1 MGKVLRSLSFDEW
14 VRHMFDHPVA
24 EPAWYWDT
32 DADCA
37 EVEPARVITYTGNL
51 FERAGELLAPYS
63 DAQADQ
69 GLWLLIGQGS
79 SPLYALTE
87 ASIPLEQRLHCIRS
101 ISTVFEQCF
110 VPRCT
115 AHLSHLDE
123 PGTGVLNSVCY
134 MWWDIFPLCG
144 EPKDTAR
151 HEIDE
156 ACLSVMETTL
166 QLPSIA
172 CQESALH
179 GLGHWGL
186 SYEGRCQSII
196 SAFMQRHED
205 LRRELREYAA
215 QARQAN
221 VL

>member
-1 MGKVLRSLSFDEW
+1 MGKVLTDLSFDEW

-24 EPAWYWDT
+24 DPAWHWDA

-37 EVEPARVITYTGNL
+37 QVEPARVIIYATHL
-51 FERAGELLAPYS
+51 FERAAELLAPYS
-63 DAQADQ
+63 DAQANQ
-69 GLWLLIGQGS
+69 GLWFLISESS

-87 ASIPLEQRLHCIRS
+87 PSIPLEQRVHCIRS
-101 ISTVFEQCF
+101 ISTVFERCF
-110 VPRCT
+110 VSRCT

-123 PGTGVLNSVCY
+123 PGVGALNSVCY

-144 EPKDTAR
+144 EPKDTVR
-151 HEIDE
+151 REIDE

-179 GLGHWGL
+179 GLAHWGL
-186 SYEGRCQSII
+186 SYEDRCQSII
-196 SAFMQRHED
+196 AAFMQRHED
-205 LRRELREYAA
+205 LRRELREYATRA
-215 QARQAN
+215 KETN